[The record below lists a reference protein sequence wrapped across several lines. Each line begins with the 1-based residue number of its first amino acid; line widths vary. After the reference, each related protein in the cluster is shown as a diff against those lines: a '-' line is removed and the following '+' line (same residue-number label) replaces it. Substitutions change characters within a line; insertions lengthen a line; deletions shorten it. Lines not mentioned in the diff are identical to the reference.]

1 MRSPRTVSMRLQL
14 AGLASKPISDA
25 AVLDAIHRHDPAAW
39 AAFDTRFRPMLEA
52 YARRANIPSSE
63 WSVCITEL
71 LADEW
76 LRFSTQPDEI
86 PGQLSAYLMRA
97 VRNKYLYMKRT
108 SECRERNHLAASV
121 NWSGEQILPSTCSD
135 DARRASAGP
144 DALSGESDGPLRR
157 FAREVSAGLND
168 EERAMLTWV
177 SEGVPRARIAEWLG
191 LEREVC
197 AKRIWR
203 LCRRLRMTAAERSKA
218 YVGRDRR
225 DIDRFLSRAVR
236 QERAGPRSSLEDPAR

>member
-1 MRSPRTVSMRLQL
+1 MRLHL
-14 AGLASKPISDA
+14 TGLASKPTSDA
-25 AVLDAIHRHDPAAW
+25 ALLDAIHRCDPAAW
-39 AAFDTRFRPMLEA
+39 AAFDTRFRPVLEA
-52 YARRANIPSSE
+52 YARSANIPRWE

-76 LRFSTQPDEI
+76 LRFSTRPDEI
-86 PGQLSAYLMRA
+86 PRQLSAYLMRA
-97 VRNKYLYMKRT
+97 VRNKYLYMKRA

-121 NWSGEQILPSTCSD
+121 DWSGEQILPSTCSD

-144 DALSGESDGPLRR
+144 DALSAESDGPLHR
-157 FAREVSAGLND
+157 FAREVSAELND

-177 SEGVPRARIAEWLG
+177 SEGVPRAQIAEWLG

-203 LCRRLRMTAAERSKA
+203 LCRRLRMSAAERSKA
-218 YVGRDRR
+218 YVGSDRR

-236 QERAGPRSSLEDPAR
+236 QERAGLGPPLKKPAR